1 MDKYKPVI
9 GLEIHVELK
18 TKAKMFCTCSGNY
31 FDKKPNSNTCP
42 VCLGLPG
49 ALPVPNK
56 QAIDW
61 TILIGKALNCSINK
75 NSKFDRKHYFYPDL
89 AKGYQIS
96 QYDQPIAIKG
106 CLDGFDITR
115 VHLEEDTGKL
125 IHMDN
130 KTSVNFNRCGV
141 PLVEIVTEPVFSN
154 SLEVKK
160 FLEDLQTII
169 RYLGVSDCD
178 MERGSMRLEPNI
190 SLMEIGATELPK
202 YKVEVKNI
210 NSFNFVKL
218 AIDFELDRQLEILQK
233 GETPL
238 QETRGFNEDKGI
250 TYSQR
255 SKENAQDYRY
265 FPDPDIPPMKFSD
278 KYIEEIIKDMPELPH
293 EKMSR
298 YVEKLELKEKDAY
311 ILTRD
316 KKISEYFDNAVLIAT
331 DIKAQNIANLIINK
345 KLSTDLKIDDFIN
358 EAKKI
363 LTPKETNLSK
373 LNSVIDDI
381 FAKNPKPVEEYK
393 SGKINV
399 IMFLVGQVMREM
411 KGQADASV
419 VKKTLEEKL
428 SK

>member
-293 EKMSR
+293 EKIKK
-298 YVEKLELKEKDAY
+298 YVENFKVKEVDARIIAKDKVTAEFFEN
-311 ILTRD
+311 IV
-316 KKISEYFDNAVLIAT
+316 KKTKDFT
-331 DIKAQNIANLIINK
+331 PQQIANLINNK
-345 KLSTDLKIDDFIN
+345 KLPTDIKWSVFLEKASD
-358 EAKKI
+358 I
-363 LTPKETNLSK
+363 LTPKETNINV
-373 LNSVIDDI
+373 LNTSIEKV
-381 FAKNPKPVEEYK
+381 FELNQKAVLEYK
-393 SGKINV
+393 SGKVNV